1 MSVCD
6 GESGLM
12 VLANGGQINGRCR
25 SRGLLLL
32 CSSGVILVRVIFGVI
47 PRAGLMDGG
56 DADRFIRVH

>member
-25 SRGLLLL
+25 PCGLMLL
-32 CSSGVILVRVIFGVI
+32 CSSGVMLVRVI
-47 PRAGLMDGG
+47 PHARLMDGG